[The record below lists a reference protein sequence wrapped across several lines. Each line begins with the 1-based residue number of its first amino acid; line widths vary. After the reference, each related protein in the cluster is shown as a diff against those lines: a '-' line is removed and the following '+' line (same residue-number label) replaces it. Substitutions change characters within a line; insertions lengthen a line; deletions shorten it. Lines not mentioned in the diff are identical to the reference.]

1 MTLQSGGLTIETAR
15 FQELAASV
23 AEWATA
29 CRRHLHA
36 YPELSYQERE
46 TSEFI
51 AAELRKIGYQPQTG
65 IGGFGIK
72 VVLQGGKG
80 PGRTIALR
88 ADIDALPI
96 QEQTGLPF
104 ASRKE
109 GLMHACGHDVH
120 TAVLLGTA
128 RALRELQP
136 ELTGQVVLI
145 FQPGEE
151 SAPGGASL
159 MIKDGVLEN
168 PHVDAIFGLHVLPS
182 LTVGQMGFGDGPR
195 MAAPD
200 EFDLT
205 IHGKGGHGAHPYAT
219 VDAVYVACQVV
230 NALQSVVSRNINPF
244 DPVVLTVGSIHSGNK
259 HNIIPGEAV
268 LQGTVRTMSQP
279 VREQVL
285 RRIQEVAD
293 GVCVAHGATATLE
306 VRTGYPV
313 LVNSPG
319 ETALARAAAA
329 TVLGEGNI
337 TDMAPSMGAEDFAF
351 YLQERP
357 GSFGRLGAAAPEDR
371 ERAGLHTPRL
381 NLDEGCIPVG
391 VAYYLSLVQDFLRCP

>member
-1 MTLQSGGLTIETAR
+1 MHPIAIK
-15 FQELAASV
+15 ELADSV
-23 AEWATA
+23 TAWAVS
-29 CRRHLHA
+29 CRRHLHQ
-36 YPELSYQERE
+36 YPELSFQEKE
-46 TSEFI
+46 TSAFI
-51 AAELRKIGYQPQTG
+51 EAELRKLGYEPQTG
-65 IGGFGIK
+65 IGGYGLK
-72 VVLQGGKG
+72 AVLQGGKG

-109 GLMHACGHDVH
+109 GVMHACGHDVH
-120 TAVLLGTA
+120 TAVLLGA
-128 RALRELQP
+128 AKALKELQP
-136 ELTGQVVLI
+136 ELAGQVVLI
-145 FQPGEE
+145 FQPSEE

-195 MAAPD
+195 MGAPD
-200 EFDLT
+200 QFDLT
-205 IHGKGGHGAHPYAT
+205 IQGKGGHGAHPYAT

-230 NALQSVVSRNINPF
+230 TALQGIVSRNINPF
-244 DPVVLTVGSIHSGNK
+244 DPVVLTVAAIHSGTK

-268 LQGTVRTMSQP
+268 LQGTIRTMSQQ
-279 VREQVL
+279 VRERMAQRL
-285 RRIQEVAD
+285 REVAD
-293 GVCVAHGATATLE
+293 GVCAAYGATASLE

-313 LVNSPG
+313 LVNAPA

-329 TVLGEGNI
+329 EVLGEEQVGV
-337 TDMAPSMGAEDFAF
+337 MEPSMGAEDFAF

-357 GSFGRLGAAAPEDR
+357 GSFARLGAAAPDDQ
-371 ERAGLHTPRL
+371 ERAGLHTSRL
-381 NLDEGCIPVG
+381 NVDEGCIPVG
-391 VAYYLSLVQDFLRCP
+391 VAYYLSLVQQYLNG

>member
-1 MTLQSGGLTIETAR
+1 MEAAR
-15 FQELAASV
+15 MKDLASSV
-23 AEWATA
+23 AEWATT
-29 CRRHLHA
+29 CRRHLHQH
-36 YPELSYQERE
+36 PELSYQEQE
-46 TSEFI
+46 TGAFI
-51 AAELRKIGYQPQTG
+51 EAELRKLGYEPQTG
-65 IGGFGIK
+65 IGGYGIK
-72 VVLQGGKG
+72 AVLQGGRG
-80 PGRTIALR
+80 RGRTIALR

-96 QEQTGLPF
+96 REQTGLPF
-104 ASRKE
+104 ASVRD
-109 GLMHACGHDVH
+109 GVMHACGHDVH
-120 TAVLLGTA
+120 TAVLLGAA
-128 RALRELQP
+128 RALKELQTG
-136 ELTGQVVLI
+136 LKGQVVLI

-168 PHVDAIFGLHVLPS
+168 PHIDAIFGLHVLPS

-195 MAAPD
+195 MGAPD

-230 NALQSVVSRNINPF
+230 NALQGIVSRNINPF

-268 LQGTVRTMSQP
+268 LQGTVRTMSQA
-279 VREQVL
+279 VRVKMQ

-293 GVCVAHGATATLE
+293 GVCAAHGATAALE

-313 LVNSPG
+313 LVNSPD
-319 ETALARAAAA
+319 ETALARAAAV
-329 TVLGEGNI
+329 TVLGEANI
-337 TDMAPSMGAEDFAF
+337 TVMEPSMGAEDFAF

-357 GSFGRLGAAAPEDR
+357 GSFARLGAAGPDDR

-381 NLDEGCIPVG
+381 NVDEQCIPVG
-391 VAYYLSLVQDFLRCP
+391 VAYYLSLVQEFLGE

>member
-1 MTLQSGGLTIETAR
+1 LDMSR
-15 FQELAASV
+15 VNELAASV

-29 CRRHLHA
+29 CRRHLHQN
-36 YPELSYQERE
+36 PELSYQEKE
-46 TSEFI
+46 TSAFI
-51 AAELRKIGYQPQTG
+51 EAELRQMGYEPQTG
-65 IGGFGIK
+65 IGGYGIK
-72 VVLQGGKG
+72 AVLQGGRG

-104 ASRKE
+104 ASRRD
-109 GLMHACGHDVH
+109 GVMHACGHDVH
-120 TAVLLGTA
+120 TAVLLGAA
-128 RALRELQP
+128 RALKELQP
-136 ELTGQVVLI
+136 ELAGQVVLI
-145 FQPGEE
+145 FQPSEE

-168 PHVDAIFGLHVLPS
+168 PHVDAIFGMHVLPS

-230 NALQSVVSRNINPF
+230 NALQGVVSRNINPF

-259 HNIIPGEAV
+259 HNIIPGEAL
-268 LQGTVRTMSQP
+268 LQGTVRTMSQT
-279 VREQVL
+279 VREKVM
-285 RRIQEVAD
+285 RRLQDVAE
-293 GVCVAHGATATLE
+293 GICAANGATASLA

-313 LVNSPG
+313 LVNAPA
-319 ETALARAAAA
+319 ETDLARAAATA
-329 TVLGEGNI
+329 ALGEAKI
-337 TDMAPSMGAEDFAF
+337 TVMEPSMGAEDFAF
-351 YLQERP
+351 YLQQRP
-357 GSFGRLGAAAPEDR
+357 GSFARLGAAAPDDK

-381 NLDEGCIPVG
+381 NVDERCIPVG
-391 VAYYLSLVQDFLRCP
+391 VAYYLSLVQEFLR

>member
-1 MTLQSGGLTIETAR
+1 MNSATI
-15 FQELAASV
+15 QELAASV

-29 CRRHLHA
+29 CRRHLHQ
-36 YPELSYQERE
+36 YPELSYQEKE
-46 TSEFI
+46 TSAFI
-51 AAELRKIGYQPQTG
+51 EAELRQLGYEPQTG
-65 IGGFGIK
+65 IGGYGIK

-109 GLMHACGHDVH
+109 GVMHACGHDVH
-120 TAVLLGTA
+120 TAILLGA
-128 RALRELQP
+128 AKALKELQP

-159 MIKDGVLEN
+159 MIKDGVLEA

-182 LTVGQMGFGDGPR
+182 LTVGLMGFGDGPR
-195 MAAPD
+195 MGAPD

-230 NALQSVVSRNINPF
+230 TALQGIVSRNINPF

-268 LQGTVRTMSQP
+268 LQGTIRTMSQP
-279 VREQVL
+279 VRERMQQ
-285 RRIQEVAD
+285 RIREVAD
-293 GVCVAHGATATLE
+293 GVCAAYGATASLA

-313 LVNSPG
+313 LVNSPA
-319 ETALARAAAA
+319 ETDLARAAATA
-329 TVLGEGNI
+329 VLGEERV
-337 TDMAPSMGAEDFAF
+337 TVMEPSMGAEDFAF
-351 YLQERP
+351 YLQQRP
-357 GSFGRLGAAAPEDR
+357 GSFARLGAAAPDDR

-381 NLDEGCIPVG
+381 NVDERCIPVG
-391 VAYYLSLVQDFLRCP
+391 VAYYLSLVQEFLRG

>member
-1 MTLQSGGLTIETAR
+1 MNPVAIK
-15 FQELAASV
+15 ELSASV

-29 CRRHLHA
+29 CRRHLHR
-36 YPELSYQERE
+36 YPELSYQEKE
-46 TSEFI
+46 TSAFI
-51 AAELRKIGYQPQTG
+51 EAELRQLGYEPQTG
-65 IGGFGIK
+65 IGGYGIK
-72 VVLQGGKG
+72 AVLQGGRG

-104 ASRKE
+104 ASCKE
-109 GLMHACGHDVH
+109 GIMHACGHDVH
-120 TAVLLGTA
+120 TAVLLGAA
-128 RALRELQP
+128 RALKELQP
-136 ELTGQVVLI
+136 ELAGQVVLI

-159 MIKDGVLEN
+159 MIKDGVLED

-195 MAAPD
+195 MGAPD

-230 NALQSVVSRNINPF
+230 TALQGIVSRNINPF

-268 LQGTVRTMSQP
+268 LQGTIRTMSQS
-279 VREQVL
+279 VRERMQQ
-285 RRIQEVAD
+285 RIREVAE
-293 GVCVAHGATATLE
+293 GVCAAYGATASLAM
-306 VRTGYPV
+306 RTGYPV
-313 LVNSPG
+313 LVNSPA
-319 ETALARAAAA
+319 ETEIARAAATA
-329 TVLGEGNI
+329 VLGEEQI
-337 TDMAPSMGAEDFAF
+337 TVMEPSMGAEDFAF
-351 YLQERP
+351 YLEKRP
-357 GSFGRLGAAAPEDR
+357 GSFARLGAAAPDDR

-381 NLDEGCIPVG
+381 NVDEGCIPVG
-391 VAYYLSLVQDFLRCP
+391 IAYYLSLVQEFLIG

>member
-1 MTLQSGGLTIETAR
+1 MEAAR
-15 FQELAASV
+15 IKELAGSV
-23 AEWATA
+23 SEWATG
-29 CRRHLHA
+29 CRRHLHQH
-36 YPELSYQERE
+36 PELSYQEQA

-51 AAELRKIGYQPQTG
+51 AAELRQLGYEPQTG
-65 IGGFGIK
+65 IGGYGIK
-72 VVLQGGKG
+72 AVLQGDKG

-96 QEQTGLPF
+96 KEQTGLPF
-104 ASRKE
+104 ASVTD
-109 GLMHACGHDVH
+109 GVMHACGHDVH
-120 TAVLLGTA
+120 TAVLLGAA
-128 RALRELQP
+128 RALKELQS
-136 ELTGQVVLI
+136 ELRGQVVLI

-168 PHVDAIFGLHVLPS
+168 PHVDAIFGLHVLPAM
-182 LTVGQMGFGDGPR
+182 TVGRMAFGDGPR

-219 VDAVYVACQVV
+219 VDPVYVACQVV
-230 NALQSVVSRNINPF
+230 NALQGVVSRNINPF
-244 DPVVLTVGSIHSGNK
+244 DPVVLTVGSIHSGSK

-268 LQGTVRTMSQP
+268 LQGTVRTMSQT

-285 RRIQEVAD
+285 HRLREVAD
-293 GVCVAHGATATLE
+293 GVCAAHGATAALH

-313 LVNSPG
+313 LVNSPA
-319 ETALARAAAA
+319 ETHLARAAATSA
-329 TVLGEGNI
+329 LGASSVSVME
-337 TDMAPSMGAEDFAF
+337 PSMGAEDFAF

-357 GSFGRLGAAAPEDR
+357 GSFGRLGAAAPDDR
-371 ERAGLHTPRL
+371 ERAGLHTP
-381 NLDEGCIPVG
+381 G
-391 VAYYLSLVQDFLRCP
+391 